1 MLDTTDTLDIY
12 ERLKKLFT
20 EEQAHELSQMFALI
34 DSGASTNG
42 RSAKRNVTELEE
54 TMWNGFKEQEAKM
67 QSGFKEQ
74 EAEMQSG
81 FKEQEAHIKELD
93 LKIEATQHSIKE
105 LDLKIESTQ
114 HSIKELDLKIE
125 STQHSIKELDLKI
138 ESTQHN
144 IKELDLKIE
153 ATQHNVKELDIQIV
167 RTQTEMVSAISD
179 SKVEIIKW
187 VVGLFFL
194 QVSMLVGLLAAYVG
208 IAG

>member
-1 MLDTTDTLDIY
+1 
-12 ERLKKLFT
+12 
-20 EEQAHELSQMFALI
+20 
-34 DSGASTNG
+34 
-42 RSAKRNVTELEE
+42 
-54 TMWNGFKEQEAKM
+54 M

-93 LKIEATQHSIKE
+93 LKIEA
-105 LDLKIESTQ
+105 
-114 HSIKELDLKIE
+114 
-125 STQHSIKELDLKI
+125 TQHSIKELDLKI

>member
-54 TMWNGFKEQEAKM
+54 TMWNGFKEQEA
-67 QSGFKEQ
+67 
-74 EAEMQSG
+74 
-81 FKEQEAHIKELD
+81 HIKELD
-93 LKIEATQHSIKE
+93 LKIEA
-105 LDLKIESTQ
+105 TQ